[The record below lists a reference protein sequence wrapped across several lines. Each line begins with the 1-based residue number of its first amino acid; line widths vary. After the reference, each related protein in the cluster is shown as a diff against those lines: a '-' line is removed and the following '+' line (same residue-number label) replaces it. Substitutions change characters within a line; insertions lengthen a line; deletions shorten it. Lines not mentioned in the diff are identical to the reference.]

1 MTNGCV
7 KDLIRTVKFVNLEN
21 KIQPKMPAKLRTCH
35 VGIVSIPN
43 PARNP
48 YSSRFWDW
56 PRKVQKMAQK
66 KYRIGHRVTVFM
78 YLNEEFD
85 VSNRHFEVRTV
96 GKIEMQSQLH
106 CNTNYQAH
114 TLCQLGI
121 YTLHIYT
128 PAAYHGEYS
137 KRGVDRGYPGP
148 SLRSFPPLIAF
159 NPRKLLSMKINKL
172 HKMHAKNHGFHS
184 VYG

>member
-1 MTNGCV
+1 MSIWRTRSSPKCRPSSEPAMLESFPSPTLQETLIAA
-7 KDLIRTVKFVNLEN
+7 DL
-21 KIQPKMPAKLRTCH
+21 
-35 VGIVSIPN
+35 
-43 PARNP
+43 
-48 YSSRFWDW
+48 WDW
-56 PRKVQKMAQK
+56 PRKVQKMAQE
-66 KYRIGHRVTVFM
+66 KYKIGHRVTVFM

-172 HKMHAKNHGFHS
+172 HKMHSKNHGFHS